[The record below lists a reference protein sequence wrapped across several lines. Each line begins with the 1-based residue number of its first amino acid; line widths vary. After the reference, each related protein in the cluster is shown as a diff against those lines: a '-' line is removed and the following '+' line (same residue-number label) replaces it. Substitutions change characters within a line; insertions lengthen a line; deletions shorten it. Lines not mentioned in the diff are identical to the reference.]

1 MNKKDS
7 RKPAVFKVE
16 EIEVFVPPSAPVPTE
31 PMPLPAPRLRTAP
44 DLGRGLRWGT
54 ILISARS

>member
-1 MNKKDS
+1 MNKKDT

-16 EIEVFVPPSAPVPTE
+16 EIEVFVPPPAPASSELPVPT
-31 PMPLPAPRLRTAP
+31 PRLRSAA

-54 ILISARS
+54 ILI